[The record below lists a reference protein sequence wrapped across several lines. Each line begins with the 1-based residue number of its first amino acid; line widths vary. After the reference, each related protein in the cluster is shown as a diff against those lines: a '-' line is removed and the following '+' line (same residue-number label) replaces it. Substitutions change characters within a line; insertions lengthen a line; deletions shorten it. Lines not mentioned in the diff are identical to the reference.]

1 VEVGAAPGLAKPPKE
16 NVLLVDPELPNKEV
30 AEEVVF
36 PKTKDVLDAVE
47 VVAGFVEPKEKVDAD
62 PMDPNMFW
70 ADAAGVSVG
79 RLSFPDSS
87 STANGAGSASAFST
101 EKVLDGSKG
110 LGVSI
115 SGVLSD
121 GSGLRRLFSNVST
134 IGESTL
140 MGSSLSG
147 VTLVTCSLLLSVEE
161 SARILF

>member
-1 VEVGAAPGLAKPPKE
+1 VGAAPGLAKPPKE

-36 PKTKDVLDAVE
+36 PKTKDVLDVVE

-87 STANGAGSASAFST
+87 STASGAGSASAFST
-101 EKVLDGSKG
+101 EVLDGSMG

-147 VTLVTCSLLLSVEE
+147 VTLVTSSLLLSVEE